1 MAMAQ
6 ALVLSPPSL
15 STCSSANSP
24 PSFLCKSKT
33 HSFAHIVLSF
43 KPRKAPKLFHYYC
56 INPILNQNQNMS
68 YNPRASPSSSN
79 SSITSHES
87 RWSLQGKTALVT
99 GGTRGIGYCIYH
111 PPPYIH
117 NLTHRIECRKND

>member
-6 ALVLSPPSL
+6 ALVLSPSSL
-15 STCSSANSP
+15 STCSS
-24 PSFLCKSKT
+24 SFLYKSKT

-43 KPRKAPKLFHYYC
+43 KPRKTPKLVHYYR
-56 INPILNQNQNMS
+56 IYPILTENQNVS
-68 YNPRASPSSSN
+68 CNPRASSN

-99 GGTRGIGYCIYH
+99 GGTRGIGYRIYH
-111 PPPYIH
+111 PTPHIH
-117 NLTHRIECRKND
+117 NLMHGIECTKDD